1 MNLILFTLQRELNTC
16 SKLGMEL
23 EFFPKRCWHHKCTP
37 LKYHYN
43 KKLLTLFLR
52 NTPQKTPCYVQ
63 DAK

>member
-23 EFFPKRCWHHKCTP
+23 EFFPKRFWHHKCTP
-37 LKYHYN
+37 LKYRYN

-52 NTPQKTPCYVQ
+52 NTAQKTPCYVQ
-63 DAK
+63 DAN